1 MYDDNSGVPLC
12 NSEIVEEHLV
22 LRQRL
27 LQTISSIL
35 RLRKRHLKK
44 LPKTI
49 GLICRQK
56 PNDVDHSQMRLQ

>member
-1 MYDDNSGVPLC
+1 MYDDNSGVPLW

-49 GLICRQK
+49 GSICRQK
-56 PNDVDHSQMRLQ
+56 PYDVDHSQLRLQ

>member
-27 LQTISSIL
+27 LQTLSSIF
-35 RLRKRHLKK
+35 RLGKRQLKNY
-44 LPKTI
+44 PKQLAQFVDRSHTMLTI
-49 GLICRQK
+49 A
-56 PNDVDHSQMRLQ
+56 S